1 MDSSHAIIIIIFF
14 LFGFRPIQHYDFLT
28 RQVSDKR
35 LKFDYFSKFGLLAV
49 GLAQSLFLKKN
60 IVSKIEGRS
69 HSIILIST

>member
-49 GLAQSLFLKKN
+49 GLAQ
-60 IVSKIEGRS
+60 
-69 HSIILIST
+69 